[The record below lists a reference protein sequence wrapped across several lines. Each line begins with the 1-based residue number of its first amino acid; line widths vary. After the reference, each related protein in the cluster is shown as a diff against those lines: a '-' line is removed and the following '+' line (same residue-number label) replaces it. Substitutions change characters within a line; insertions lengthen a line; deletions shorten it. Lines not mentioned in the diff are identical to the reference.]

1 MSGPHYLL
9 LKLGQFWE
17 LKVVSIR
24 HYTREMI
31 LQGHKMTLIN
41 KRGTAGPRPEG
52 QRKLVEKVHLSE
64 RGEKGQIS
72 RRTQRPLGRSRLACG
87 RKTDCWALCGCCVI
101 SQDSCAVSG
110 RHGSWALGHPHFLT
124 LAIVGHVYVS
134 RLYLVSWFALSETL
148 EQFHR
153 QTSLFSPQGWARLC
167 EWDKGPRT
175 LSTGQNGFFPSS
187 IHLLPSSFLLL
198 SFFHLLL
205 LFIPS
210 FILLYC
216 CDKTPGP
223 SKLESGGLNWLTFPH
238 HCSSS
243 KEVKSG

>member
-24 HYTREMI
+24 HCTREII

-72 RRTQRPLGRSRLACG
+72 SRTQRPLGRSSLACG

-110 RHGSWALGHPHFLT
+110 RRASWALATST
-124 LAIVGHVYVS
+124 LPYSCNCGPRVCFQA
-134 RLYLVSWFALSETL
+134 
-148 EQFHR
+148 
-153 QTSLFSPQGWARLC
+153 LFS
-167 EWDKGPRT
+167 
-175 LSTGQNGFFPSS
+175 
-187 IHLLPSSFLLL
+187 
-198 SFFHLLL
+198 
-205 LFIPS
+205 
-210 FILLYC
+210 ILI
-216 CDKTPGP
+216 
-223 SKLESGGLNWLTFPH
+223 
-238 HCSSS
+238 CSLWNTWTVS
-243 KEVKSG
+243 